1 MSDRNSAFYING
13 GAGRV
18 LCSIPALEKFSEE
31 NPNDDFI
38 VVCEGGLDLYKGHPK
53 LHSRSYDFGHKDLFK
68 DKLQERNCFSPE
80 PYRVWEY
87 YNQKASLAQAFDIA
101 INNKGLRNLPNPK
114 IYLSGDEFYG
124 GIETVNEIKEKTK
137 KKKVIVFQPFGR
149 ATASFGSTIRDSSG
163 RSLTVD
169 DAIIIIK
176 RLQKDYGIALMSEFP
191 IPTENKL
198 TEPLARPENISL
210 RQWAGIISEA
220 DYFLGVDSV
229 GQHLA
234 NALDKP
240 ASVIF
245 SSTYP
250 INVSYPSNKKF
261 NILDIGEER
270 RIYDPIRMSFD
281 EVSFLNNEGL
291 MQLNE
296 KVIDFMIDS
305 IKTHIEK
312 GKTNA

>member
-1 MSDRNSAFYING
+1 MSERNSAFYING

-18 LCSIPALEKFSEE
+18 LCSIPAFEKYAEE
-31 NPNDDFI
+31 NPQDDFVI
-38 VVCEGGLDLYKGHPK
+38 VCEGGMDLYKGHSL
-53 LHSRSYDFGHKDLFK
+53 LHSRAYDFGHKDLFK
-68 DKLQERNCFSPE
+68 DKLKDRNCFSPE
-80 PYRVWEY
+80 PYRIWEY
-87 YNQKASLAQAFDIA
+87 YNQKASLSQAFDIA
-101 INNKGLRNLPNPK
+101 INNKGLRDLPDPK

-124 GIETVNEIKEKTK
+124 GIETVKEIKEKTK

-149 ATASFGSTIRDSSG
+149 TTGNFGSIIKDSSG

-176 RLQKDYGIALMSEFP
+176 KLQKDYGIALMSEFP
-191 IPTENKL
+191 IDTENKL
-198 TEPLARPENISL
+198 TDPLARPENISL
-210 RQWAGIISEA
+210 RQWAGIIAEA
-220 DYFLGVDSV
+220 DYFVGIDSS
-229 GQHLA
+229 GQHIA
-234 NALDKP
+234 NALGKS
-240 ASVIF
+240 ASVLI

-250 INVSYPSNKKF
+250 VNVSYPNNKKF
-261 NILDIGEER
+261 NILDLGDNR
-270 RIYDPIRMSFD
+270 RIYDPIRLSFD

-296 KVIDFMIDS
+296 KIIDVIVDS